1 MLDKLRELKAQ
12 GEDWVSIGIEAE
24 NCNRSVNWVPWQSMA
39 DAFNMKTPTVYL
51 TPEDLE
57 DPEFWSLVEDMTVAG
72 FYAYAPLKDYAVL
85 SRLTELRDV
94 YLEFGDDILDLEF
107 LRPLT
112 NLRMFY
118 VENAC
123 LSDLEVLLDLQ
134 DKFLGLSCVGL
145 WNCTVEDLSD
155 FHGRKHWFSEFLIW
169 MPEEAKEQERWKD
182 VNAGTFAYFEFKEQE

>member
-1 MLDKLRELKAQ
+1 MLDELRKLQAQ
-12 GEDWVSIGIEAE
+12 GETWVSIGIEAE
-24 NCNRSVNWVPWQSMA
+24 TCNRSLNWVPWQSMA

-57 DPEFWSLVEDMTVAG
+57 DPEFWTLIDGMTVAG
-72 FYAYAPLKDYAVL
+72 FYAYAPLKDYTVI
-85 SRLTELRDV
+85 SRFPELMDL
-94 YLEFGDDILDLEF
+94 YLEHGDAVWDLDF

-112 NLRMFY
+112 DLRMFY

-145 WNCTVEDLSD
+145 WNCRVEDLSD
-155 FHGRKHWFSEFLIW
+155 FARRKHWFSEFLVW
-169 MPEEAKEQERWKD
+169 MPEEAKEQERWKGI
-182 VNAGTFAYFEFKEQE
+182 NAGTLAYFEYKEQE